1 MDGRHVRGGEDGGI
15 GRRGADASRPGEAFE
30 AGAIEVGDPPKPRQR
45 PTGTSAS
52 NSISSASLA
61 SASVAGQL
69 IRSVPSMVV
78 IAAP

>member
-1 MDGRHVRGGEDGGI
+1 MPAAQEKHSKPAPLKLVT
-15 GRRGADASRPGEAFE
+15 
-30 AGAIEVGDPPKPRQR
+30 PPNPRQR
-45 PTGTSAS
+45 PTGTNAS